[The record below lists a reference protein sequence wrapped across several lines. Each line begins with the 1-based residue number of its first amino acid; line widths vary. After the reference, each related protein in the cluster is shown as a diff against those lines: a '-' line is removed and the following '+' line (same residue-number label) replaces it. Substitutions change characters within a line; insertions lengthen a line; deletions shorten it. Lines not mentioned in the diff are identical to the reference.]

1 MSDTYR
7 TINDVLVELINNI
20 WELEGNAVITDEFKD
35 ITNNDM
41 HVIEAIG
48 IGKGENMSAVA
59 KKLNITLSSL
69 TTAVNSLVRKA
80 YVERQR
86 SSEDRRVVEIRLTE
100 KGEKA
105 YLHHEEYHNQ
115 MIKAAISE
123 MSPEEI
129 PILVKMLK
137 NLKVFFET
145 YGQNKDGN

>member
-1 MSDTYR
+1 
-7 TINDVLVELINNI
+7 
-20 WELEGNAVITDEFKD
+20 
-35 ITNNDM
+35 
-41 HVIEAIG
+41 
-48 IGKGENMSAVA
+48 MSAVA

-69 TTAVNSLVRKA
+69 TTAINSLVRKA

-86 SSEDRRVVEIRLTE
+86 SSEDRRVVEIKLTE

>member
-20 WELEGNAVITDEFKD
+20 WDLEGNAVITDEFKD

-48 IGKGENMSAVA
+48 IGKAKNMSAVA

-69 TTAVNSLVRKA
+69 TTAINSLVRKA

-145 YGQNKDGN
+145 YGQNKDSN

>member
-20 WELEGNAVITDEFKD
+20 WDLEGNAVITDEFKD

-48 IGKGENMSAVA
+48 IGKAKNMSAVA

-69 TTAVNSLVRKA
+69 TTAINSLVRKA

>member
-86 SSEDRRVVEIRLTE
+86 SSEDRRIVEIRLTE